1 MLFSFDG
8 PQLLVSVVLA
18 QCNGQQLT
26 TYTADSSKKKASDLT
41 KAEAGLATLEIKVH

>member
-1 MLFSFDG
+1 MLFSLDG

-18 QCNGQQLT
+18 QCIAQQPT
-26 TYTADSSKKKASDLT
+26 TSPADSSKKASDLT